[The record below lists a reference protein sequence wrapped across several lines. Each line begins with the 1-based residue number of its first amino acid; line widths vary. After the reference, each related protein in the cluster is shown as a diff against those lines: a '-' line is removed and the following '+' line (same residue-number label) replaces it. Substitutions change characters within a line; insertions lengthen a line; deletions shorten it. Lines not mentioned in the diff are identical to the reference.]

1 MENKLNEQ
9 TGPKKSAG
17 RSGPEP
23 MPELATFDVASFGS
37 QDSIQIRVP
46 EKSKTAVQYGLG
58 PYPTEGMAAYSANGS
73 QRLMKLQRRA
83 LGAKDV
89 AIGLAYCG
97 VCHSDIHTIRE
108 DWGKIQ
114 YPQIV
119 GHELAGKV
127 VAVGSAVSKFK
138 IGARVGVGCMVNSCG
153 HCLECDLGF
162 EQYCENGSVQTYASK
177 DRDGTITQG
186 GYSKFNVVNE
196 NFVVNIPDLI
206 DLAHAGPLMC
216 AGITVFSPMRH
227 WNIGLGKTIAVIGL
241 GGLGHMA
248 TQIGAALG
256 ADVTVFTTSEDKVE
270 DAKRFGAKNV
280 VVNKD
285 GSDFSKLKRSFD
297 FMLDTVPYQH
307 DLERFIPLLKRD
319 ATICIV
325 GVGRVTEPHQIG
337 AMSLLGDR
345 NSIAGSA
352 IGGIRETQELIDFC
366 AQHGIRPEIT
376 KIAMSEIDDAWE
388 KVVAKKVRYRFVMD
402 MNA

>member
-1 MENKLNEQ
+1 M
-9 TGPKKSAG
+9 
-17 RSGPEP
+17 
-23 MPELATFDVASFGS
+23 
-37 QDSIQIRVP
+37 
-46 EKSKTAVQYGLG
+46 EKSLNGKTELTKSKDNRADRSDLETKKETKYGLG
-58 PYPTEGMAAYSANGS
+58 PYKTDGMAAYSANGP
-73 QRLMKLQRRA
+73 QKLMKFERRA

-89 AIGLAYCG
+89 AIELHYCG

-119 GHELAGKV
+119 GHELAGRV
-127 VAVGSAVSKFK
+127 VAVGSRVSKFK

-153 HCLECDLGF
+153 HCSECVSGF

-177 DRDGTITQG
+177 DRDGTVTQG

-196 NFVVNIPDLI
+196 DFVIRVPDSI
-206 DLAHAGPLMC
+206 DLADAGPLMC

-227 WNIGLGKTIAVIGL
+227 WSVGPGKTIGVIGL

-248 TQIGAALG
+248 TKIGTALG

-280 VVNKD
+280 VVNKE
-285 GSDFSKLKRSFD
+285 GNDFSMLRRSFD
-297 FMLDTVPYQH
+297 FILDTAPYRH
-307 DLERFIPLLKRD
+307 DIERFIPLLKRD
-319 ATICIV
+319 ATMCIV

-337 AMSLLGDR
+337 PMSLLGDR

-352 IGGIRETQELIDFC
+352 IGGIRETQELVDFC

-376 KIAMSEIDDAWE
+376 KIAMSEIDDAWK
-388 KVVAKKVRYRFVMD
+388 KVVAKKARYRFVMD